1 MAPKRTREDPPA
13 PASSSSDEEDEY
25 TTESEDEGK
34 QSLPHSQSELLKKK
48 HDSNA
53 SDAQVMPT
61 EETAKSSKLM
71 PKVQTP
77 TPAAA
82 AASASKS
89 KAGVK
94 KKGNDTQDTKRQKG
108 EAVKSA
114 IRDQNS
120 DSEGSDSDSEPQVT
134 PKTSAKP
141 AEVSKPL
148 KLKSKAPTPSFAADA
163 SASKEVSKPLKLKS
177 KAPTP
182 SVAAVD
188 ASASKEVSKPLK
200 LKSKAATPS
209 VDASASVV
217 KKRGNGDMQTQAAK
231 PQEREGGKS
240 EDKSRFQRI
249 WSEDDE
255 IILLEGLIDF
265 FERGLDP
272 FKEIVKFHDF
282 IKKNLSDDF
291 FPSPSQVKNKAVRMK
306 KKFNKN
312 QNGKGLTKPHEQK
325 CFNLS
330 KAIWGTE
337 NPSQAIDSKS
347 ASKLSGL
354 KKGSNTN
361 NNISKSGGGDEL
373 LANFRK
379 EFEGSKN
386 TKKCAVLSLEEIG
399 NIVTKKGLDMVEASK
414 REEFGTRR
422 NELFQEFLKLCELR
436 YRLAADEA
444 ESILA
449 NKAQNYEEEKLW

>member
-1 MAPKRTREDPPA
+1 
-13 PASSSSDEEDEY
+13 
-25 TTESEDEGK
+25 
-34 QSLPHSQSELLKKK
+34 
-48 HDSNA
+48 
-53 SDAQVMPT
+53 
-61 EETAKSSKLM
+61 M

-163 SASKEVSKPLKLKS
+163 SASKEVSKPLKL
-177 KAPTP
+177 
-182 SVAAVD
+182 
-188 ASASKEVSKPLK
+188 
-200 LKSKAATPS
+200 
-209 VDASASVV
+209 

-361 NNISKSGGGDEL
+361 NNISKSGG
-373 LANFRK
+373 K

>member
-1 MAPKRTREDPPA
+1 
-13 PASSSSDEEDEY
+13 
-25 TTESEDEGK
+25 
-34 QSLPHSQSELLKKK
+34 
-48 HDSNA
+48 
-53 SDAQVMPT
+53 
-61 EETAKSSKLM
+61 
-71 PKVQTP
+71 
-77 TPAAA
+77 
-82 AASASKS
+82 
-89 KAGVK
+89 
-94 KKGNDTQDTKRQKG
+94 
-108 EAVKSA
+108 
-114 IRDQNS
+114 
-120 DSEGSDSDSEPQVT
+120 
-134 PKTSAKP
+134 
-141 AEVSKPL
+141 
-148 KLKSKAPTPSFAADA
+148 
-163 SASKEVSKPLKLKS
+163 
-177 KAPTP
+177 
-182 SVAAVD
+182 
-188 ASASKEVSKPLK
+188 
-200 LKSKAATPS
+200 
-209 VDASASVV
+209 
-217 KKRGNGDMQTQAAK
+217 MQTQAAK

-361 NNISKSGGGDEL
+361 NNISKSGG
-373 LANFRK
+373 K

>member
-148 KLKSKAPTPSFAADA
+148 KLKSKAPTPSFAA
-163 SASKEVSKPLKLKS
+163 
-177 KAPTP
+177 
-182 SVAAVD
+182 D

-449 NKAQNYEEEKLW
+449 NKAQNYEEEKL